1 MKALIKERIR
11 TFRNNRR
18 LGLIEKELAFLAC
31 SEDLKESFEHEK
43 NMMAEMMRLSTQHKE
58 DNSRLTQPL
67 HLYFA
72 GLYQKGRLSLDKTAR
87 NKSIEMF
94 TDEFLN
100 HPKKIKNRF
109 YHHELQK
116 VIRMLIMANLSIH
129 RVQHATRL
137 LDLYNGFFFESYKA
151 ALYLRILTATCG
163 TLDIERVRDL
173 FNNAAVTYEEEC
185 STTQSKANFVTNL
198 YIISKGTCEEVPGFE
213 DMLGNLCKE
222 LRGDSNDYSSQ
233 LFYELCMCNEHLEL
247 VKEWLDTVD
256 SENSAGEDVLK
267 VAALYAGKSRGE
279 DETKIAESNK
289 DFGKYDVL
297 HEEEKALRRHI
308 LDRDY
313 PLNKLVVELDRVID
327 SYTGKSKKLT
337 SLNDRLL
344 SNDIEHSLRLIRPGV
359 AYWRDYEENFL
370 KVKPGQEPEMENKVF
385 FFVNDYSLVN
395 GAVTFPF
402 LLEAR
407 RRGIKCYS
415 VSPRIHLDRAEP
427 EDEIRNI
434 YGLLSGEQDQQYLPN
449 KDISKS
455 EIDIENK
462 RIIVQGM
469 NIYQPVF
476 EFVTRYQFTYFY
488 QFETDA
494 WARYRTVLLIRTFDR
509 LFRYIER
516 VEKWAVENGKTVYF
530 LSNAPHLHNA
540 AAFRIYC
547 EEKGYKNG
555 LNYICTSPGYDNYFA
570 NATDPR
576 TETTTAL
583 NLTTHP
589 HARNS
594 FLGTEEGF
602 KAYYENN
609 KHRIGEIREKMQMHL
624 EAQRGRKGEYCA
636 PEEKEAVRK
645 IIEDARAKGKK
656 MLLLNGKVIIDL
668 AVKYTKG
675 VVHSDM
681 SEWITHAVKFAKE
694 HPDEILLLIKPHPH
708 ENRED
713 LTMTSEK
720 IDNLRSIIKTELAD
734 NTIYL
739 DNDMFTNHELVDYVD
754 LGMVWNGTS
763 SLEFAAQDIKVLIA
777 DVWGHYDYPIGF
789 IYPESL
795 QEYESYMLKPETI
808 KEPEDIRDR
817 AITFLEYMGSDDV
830 RIANRYSETTLM
842 NFNQYES
849 TVNDEAV
856 DRFVEE
862 GDPALEE
869 YFNKVIWQ

>member
-18 LGLIEKELAFLAC
+18 LKLINKELTFLAC
-31 SEDLKESFEHEK
+31 SEDLNESFEHEK
-43 NMMAEMMRLSTQHKE
+43 ILMAEIMRLSKKHKE
-58 DNSRLTQPL
+58 DNSRLTQL
-67 HLYFA
+67 MHLYFA

-87 NKSIEMF
+87 NKSIEMIS
-94 TDEFLN
+94 DEFIN
-100 HPKKIKNRF
+100 HSRKIKNRF
-109 YHHELQK
+109 YHFELQK
-116 VIRMLIMANLSIH
+116 VIHMLIMANLSIH
-129 RVQHATRL
+129 RVQHAARL
-137 LDLYNGFFFESYKA
+137 LESYNSIFFESYRA
-151 ALYLRILTATCG
+151 TLYLRILTATCG
-163 TLDIERVRDL
+163 TLDIERVKDL
-173 FNNAAVTYEEEC
+173 FNNAAVAYEKEC
-185 STTQSKANFVTNL
+185 STTQNKANFLKNL
-198 YIISKGTCEEVPGFE
+198 YIISKGTCEEIPGFE
-213 DMLGNLCKE
+213 ELLSNLCKE
-222 LRGDSNDYSSQ
+222 LRGDCNDYAVQ
-233 LFYELCMCNEHLEL
+233 LFRELCMCNEHMEL

-256 SENSAGEDVLK
+256 ADNSVVEAVMN
-267 VAALYAGKSRGE
+267 VATLYASKSRGE
-279 DETKIAESNK
+279 EVAIAKTNNDSESNN
-289 DFGKYDVL
+289 GL
-297 HEEEKALRRHI
+297 HEDEIVMHKHI
-308 LDRDY
+308 IDRDY
-313 PLNKLVVELDRVID
+313 PLEKLVMDIDRVID
-327 SYTGKSKKLT
+327 SYSEKSKKLT
-337 SLNDRLL
+337 SLQDRLL
-344 SNDIEHSLRLIRPGV
+344 ANDIEHSLRLIRPGV
-359 AYWRDYEENFL
+359 VYWRDYEENFL
-370 KVKPGQEPEMENKVF
+370 KVKPGQEPEMEDKVF

-415 VSPRIHLDRAEP
+415 VSPRIHLDSAEH
-427 EDEIRNI
+427 EDDIRDI
-434 YGLLSGEQDQQYLPN
+434 CGMFEGDRDLRYLTDN
-449 KDISKS
+449 DISKA
-455 EIDIENK
+455 EIDIPNK

-488 QFETDA
+488 NYETDA
-494 WARYRTVLLIRTFDR
+494 WARYRTVLLIRRFSR

-516 VEKWAVENGKTVYF
+516 VEKWAVKNGKTVYF

-602 KAYYENN
+602 NVYYENN
-609 KHRIGEIREKMQMHL
+609 KHRIGEIREKMQRHL
-624 EAQRGRKGEYCA
+624 EAQRGRKGEYRA

-656 MLLLNGKVIIDL
+656 VLLLNGKVIIDL

-713 LTMTSEK
+713 LTMTSEE

-739 DNDMFTNHELVDYVD
+739 DNDMFTNNELVDYID

-763 SLEFAAQDIKVLIA
+763 SLEFAAQGKRVLIG

-789 IYPESL
+789 VYPETL
-795 QEYESYMLKPETI
+795 EEYEAYMLDSDLI
-808 KEPEDIRDR
+808 KEDAEICDK

-830 RIANRYSETTLM
+830 RIANDYSLTTLM

-849 TVNDEAV
+849 EVNEEAV
-856 DRFVEE
+856 DRFVSE
-862 GDPALEE
+862 GDGQLKE
-869 YFNKVIWQ
+869 YFDSLLN